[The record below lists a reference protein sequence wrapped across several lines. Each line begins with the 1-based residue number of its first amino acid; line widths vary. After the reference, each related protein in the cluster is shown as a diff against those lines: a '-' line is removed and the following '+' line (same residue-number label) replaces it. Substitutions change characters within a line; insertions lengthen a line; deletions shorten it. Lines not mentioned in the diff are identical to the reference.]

1 MTRLVIRPSRTIGGQ
16 GLSSLASGLIVATL
30 IILFLYMGR
39 EILEPLV
46 IAALLG
52 FILAPL
58 IRRLRGWG
66 LWRVPSVILTVLFAI
81 TVIAALGSTI
91 ALQVAQLAEDLPKY
105 ETNLRAKIR
114 TLGGG
119 ALTSSALD
127 RASGTLKD
135 LQNELSKSGASPTP
149 TEGQKPLMVEVRQP
163 DPKGLESIGNVV
175 RPLLSPLATTAL
187 TILFL
192 MFILLQREDIRDRFL
207 RLAGTAD
214 LQRSTAALDD
224 AASRLSRFFLMQTIL
239 NTAFGVFI
247 GTGLW
252 LIGVPNAVLWG
263 ILAGLMR
270 FVPFVG
276 SIIAAVFPIV
286 LAAAVDP
293 GWSMVLATA
302 ALFIV
307 AEPLAGHVIE
317 PRAVRPA
324 YRPITSCHCRLDPLL
339 GAAVGA
345 YRSLARD
352 AVDRLPRGPRTAHR
366 AAGVYRGAAGR
377 RTCIGTGGAV
387 LPAASCW
394 RCHRGR

>member
-1 MTRLVIRPSRTIGGQ
+1 MNRLLVRPSRTIGGQ
-16 GLSSLASGLIVATL
+16 SFSNLASGLIVATL

-58 IRRLRGWG
+58 IRRLRNWG
-66 LWRVPSVILTVLFAI
+66 LWRVPSVILTVLLAI
-81 TVIAALGSTI
+81 AVLAALGSTI
-91 ALQVAQLAEDLPKY
+91 VVQVAQLAEGLPKY
-105 ETNLRAKIR
+105 ESNLRAKIR
-114 TLGGG
+114 ALGGG
-119 ALTSSALD
+119 ALTSSALE

-135 LQNELSKSGASPTP
+135 LQIEISKSGASAAPTD
-149 TEGQKPLMVEVRQP
+149 GKKPLVVEVRQP
-163 DPKGLESIGNVV
+163 EVKGLESIANVV

-187 TILFL
+187 AVLFL

-224 AASRLSRFFLMQTIL
+224 AAARLSRFFLMQTIL
-239 NTAFGVFI
+239 NTGFGILI

-276 SIIAAVFPIV
+276 SIIAAFFPIV

-293 GWSMVLATA
+293 GWTMVLAY
-302 ALFIV
+302 
-307 AEPLAGHVIE
+307 G
-317 PRAVRPA
+317 RAVRRGRASGGARHRTCPLRPT
-324 YRPITSCHCRLDPLL
+324 YRAITGCDCRLDAVL
-339 GAAVGA
+339 GAAVGTN
-345 YRSLARD
+345 RPLARD
-352 AVDRLPRGPRTAHR
+352 ALDGLSRGPRSAYRR
-366 AAGVYRGAAGR
+366 ARVHRGAAGR
-377 RTCIGTGGAV
+377 
-387 LPAASCW
+387 
-394 RCHRGR
+394 